1 VLAIKLD
8 EPACHREPGE
18 VLEEKTA
25 LATASEREFADQL
38 LVSGLLPGR
47 GGDPGEQ
54 LAIGH
59 TPRLRQV
66 ERLGTLGG

>member
-1 VLAIKLD
+1 MLAVELNQL
-8 EPACHREPGE
+8 ACHSEPGE
-18 VLEEKTA
+18 VLHKEAAFAAAAK
-25 LATASEREFADQL
+25 REFADQL
-38 LVSGLLPGR
+38 LISSFLTRR

-66 ERLGTLGG
+66 ERLSTFGG

>member
-47 GGDPGEQ
+47 GGDP
-54 LAIGH
+54 
-59 TPRLRQV
+59 
-66 ERLGTLGG
+66 